1 METSG
6 PLLTGYICS
15 PHESHYDELI
25 DCWKR
30 CPEVVNIYF
39 VTATFSEE
47 ILPYFPNE
55 ANHYVLASFTNL
67 SSLPGMIKEGID
79 NKLTFIFN
87 ISNSIFEKAYDKLNY
102 ISIYFMR
109 YSYGSNEMSDIANII
124 ARRDRVTKA
133 SLANIQL
140 LNSGHLRFAFPY
152 SKNILV
158 LEVDGEK
165 THQSDQKY
173 CERTRRDVA
182 RKGIALSNLISLS
195 ILEKLK

>member
-1 METSG
+1 M
-6 PLLTGYICS
+6 
-15 PHESHYDELI
+15 
-25 DCWKR
+25 
-30 CPEVVNIYF
+30 YF

-47 ILPYFPNE
+47 ILPYFPNK
-55 ANHYVLASFTNL
+55 ANHYVLASFVKY
-67 SSLPGMIKEGID
+67 SSILGTIKEGSD

-87 ISNSIFEKAYDKLNY
+87 ISNSIFEKTYDKLNY
-102 ISIYFMR
+102 VSIYFMK
-109 YSYGSNEMSDIANII
+109 YTYGISEMSDVANIL
-124 ARRDRVTKA
+124 AKRDRVSKA

-140 LNSGHLRFAFPY
+140 LNSGHVRFAFPY

-182 RKGIALSNLISLS
+182 RRGIALSNLISLS

>member
-1 METSG
+1 M
-6 PLLTGYICS
+6 
-15 PHESHYDELI
+15 
-25 DCWKR
+25 
-30 CPEVVNIYF
+30 YF

-47 ILPYFPNE
+47 ILPYFPNK
-55 ANHYVLASFTNL
+55 ANHYILASFVNH
-67 SSLPGMIKEGID
+67 SSILGMIKEGSD

-87 ISNSIFEKAYDKLNY
+87 ISSSIFEKAFDKLNY
-102 ISIYFMR
+102 ISIYFMK
-109 YSYGSNEMSDIANII
+109 YTYGNNEISDIANIL
-124 ARRDRVTKA
+124 AKRDRVSKA

-140 LNSGHLRFAFPY
+140 LHSNHLRFAFPY

-182 RKGIALSNLISLS
+182 RRGIALSNLISLS

>member
-1 METSG
+1 
-6 PLLTGYICS
+6 
-15 PHESHYDELI
+15 
-25 DCWKR
+25 
-30 CPEVVNIYF
+30 
-39 VTATFSEE
+39 
-47 ILPYFPNE
+47 
-55 ANHYVLASFTNL
+55 
-67 SSLPGMIKEGID
+67 
-79 NKLTFIFN
+79 
-87 ISNSIFEKAYDKLNY
+87 
-102 ISIYFMR
+102 
-109 YSYGSNEMSDIANII
+109 MSDIANII

-133 SLANIQL
+133 SLAHIQL

>member
-1 METSG
+1 M
-6 PLLTGYICS
+6 
-15 PHESHYDELI
+15 
-25 DCWKR
+25 
-30 CPEVVNIYF
+30 YF

-47 ILPYFPNE
+47 ILPYFPNK
-55 ANHYVLASFTNL
+55 ANHYILASFVNH
-67 SSLPGMIKEGID
+67 SSILGMIKERVE

-102 ISIYFMR
+102 ISIYFMK
-109 YSYGSNEMSDIANII
+109 YTYGNNEMSDIANIL
-124 ARRDRVTKA
+124 AKRDRVSKA

-140 LNSGHLRFAFPY
+140 LNSNHLRFAFPY

>member
-1 METSG
+1 LEYSR
-6 PLLTGYICS
+6 PPSSGYICL
-15 PHESHYDELI
+15 PHESRYDELI
-25 DCWKR
+25 DYWKY
-30 CPEVVNIYF
+30 CPDVVNMYF

-47 ILPYFPNE
+47 ILPYFPNK
-55 ANHYVLASFTNL
+55 ANHYVLASFVNH
-67 SSLPGMIKEGID
+67 SSILGMIKKGID

-102 ISIYFMR
+102 ISIYFMK
-109 YSYGSNEMSDIANII
+109 YTYGNNEMSDIANIL
-124 ARRDRVTKA
+124 AKRDRVSKA
-133 SLANIQL
+133 SLANVQL
-140 LNSGHLRFAFPY
+140 FNSGHLRFAFPY

-182 RKGIALSNLISLS
+182 RRGIALSNLISLS
-195 ILEKLK
+195 VLEKLK